1 LDYTISNIGQAMT
14 LKNVLHDVRMT
25 RNDNIASYFM
35 KISLLRD
42 QIQVI
47 DGIMILEKE
56 LLTTT
61 LNGLPESWD
70 SFASGICARNETP
83 KFDEL
88 WTACTQ

>member
-1 LDYTISNIGQAMT
+1 MT

-47 DGIMILEKE
+47 DEIMILEKE
-56 LLTTT
+56 LVTTT
-61 LNGLPESWD
+61 LNGLPES
-70 SFASGICARNETP
+70 
-83 KFDEL
+83 
-88 WTACTQ
+88 